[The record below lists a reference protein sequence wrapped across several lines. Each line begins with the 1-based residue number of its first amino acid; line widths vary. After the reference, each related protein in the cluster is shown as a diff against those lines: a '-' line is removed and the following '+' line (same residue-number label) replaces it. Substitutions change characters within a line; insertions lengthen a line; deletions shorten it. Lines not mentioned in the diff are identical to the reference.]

1 MATITGNTMPNYATS
16 ALRARFGRLLTYAFL
31 VSLAILTLMPFVWVV
46 ATSLRTPAQ
55 SFTQPPK
62 WIPTD
67 MDFSNYQEVFQR
79 IPFWNQ
85 ITNSFII
92 TLSVVFG
99 QLVTAS
105 LAGYAF
111 ARLRFPGR
119 TVFFWV
125 VMATMMIPG
134 QATIIPLFVLISRV
148 FHINDTLYA
157 LIVPGLAT
165 AFGTFLL
172 RQYFM
177 GIPDDFEEAALVEG
191 ANQWQV
197 FRKIYLPLASPGL
210 AILAV
215 LTFNAKWN
223 DYFTPLIFMNTKEL
237 FPITLGIVDL
247 QGYMATGSIS
257 VVLAGIVLSTI
268 PVIIIYVL
276 GQRYLIEGLMVGGL
290 KGWPPRSLGNLHES

>member
-1 MATITGNTMPNYATS
+1 MATAAQNTGLKVATTTQPPKKRS
-16 ALRARFGRLLTYAFL
+16 ISWSKWLSIIFL
-31 VSLAILTLMPFVWVV
+31 VVIAILTLMPFVWVV

-55 SFTQPPK
+55 SFSVPPK

-67 MDFSNYQEVFQR
+67 MDFSNYARVFEE
-79 IPFWNQ
+79 IPFWQQ
-85 ITNSFII
+85 IGNSFII
-92 TLSVVFG
+92 TLSVVAG
-99 QLVTAS
+99 QLLTAS

-111 ARLRFPGR
+111 ARLRFRGR
-119 TVFFWV
+119 NLLFGLVL
-125 VMATMMIPG
+125 ATMMIPG
-134 QATIIPLFVLISRV
+134 QATIIPVFILISRGL
-148 FHINDTLYA
+148 HLNDTLGA

-177 GIPDDFEEAALVEG
+177 GIPDEFEEAALVEG
-191 ANQWQV
+191 ANQWQI

-223 DYFTPLIFMNTKEL
+223 DYFSPLIFMNTKER

-247 QGYMATGSIS
+247 QGYLGTGSIS

-268 PVIIIYVL
+268 PVIIIYIF
-276 GQRYLIEGLMVGGL
+276 GQRYLIEGLMAGGL
-290 KGWPPRSLGNLHES
+290 KG

>member
-1 MATITGNTMPNYATS
+1 MATITQNTGVNVIKAVQPKRRRGNFTKWLS
-16 ALRARFGRLLTYAFL
+16 IVFL
-31 VSLAILTLMPFVWVV
+31 VVMAILTLMPFVWVV

-55 SFTQPPK
+55 SFSVPPK

-67 MDFSNYQEVFQR
+67 MDFSNYARVFEE
-79 IPFWNQ
+79 IPFWQQ
-85 ITNSFII
+85 IGNSFII
-92 TLSVVFG
+92 TLSVVAG
-99 QLVTAS
+99 QLITAS

-111 ARLRFPGR
+111 ARLRFRGR
-119 TVFFWV
+119 NLLFGLVL
-125 VMATMMIPG
+125 ATMMIPG
-134 QATIIPLFVLISRV
+134 QATIIPVFILISRGL
-148 FHINDTLYA
+148 HLNDTLAA

-177 GIPDDFEEAALVEG
+177 GIPDEFEEAALVEG
-191 ANQWQV
+191 ANQWQI

-223 DYFTPLIFMNTKEL
+223 DYFSPLIFMNTKER

-247 QGYMATGSIS
+247 QGYLGTGSIS

-268 PVIIIYVL
+268 PVIIIYIF
-276 GQRYLIEGLMVGGL
+276 GQRYLIEGLMAGGL
-290 KGWPPRSLGNLHES
+290 KG

>member
-1 MATITGNTMPNYATS
+1 MATTNPMAASS
-16 ALRARFGRLLTYAFL
+16 AGILSRRPVFKVRGGWGKWLSIIFMSVIAF
-31 VSLAILTLMPFVWVV
+31 LTLMPFVWVV

-55 SFTQPPK
+55 SFTVPPK
-62 WIPTD
+62 WIPAD
-67 MDFSNYQEVFQR
+67 MDFSNYARVFEE

-85 ITNSFII
+85 ILNSFVI
-92 TLSVVFG
+92 TLSVVAG
-99 QLVTAS
+99 QLATAS

-111 ARLRFPGR
+111 ARLRFRGR
-119 TVFFWV
+119 NLLFWLV
-125 VMATMMIPG
+125 LATLMIPG
-134 QATIIPLFVLISRV
+134 QATIIPVFIFISRTLRL
-148 FHINDTLYA
+148 NDTLWA
-157 LIVPGLAT
+157 LILPAVAT

-177 GIPDDFEEAALVEG
+177 QIPDDFEEAALVEG
-191 ANQWQV
+191 ANQWQI
-197 FRKIYLPLASPGL
+197 FYKIYFPLASPGL

-223 DYFTPLIFMNTKEL
+223 DYFTPLIFMNTKER

-268 PVIIIYVL
+268 PVIIIYIF
-276 GQRYLIEGLMVGGL
+276 GQRYLVEGLMKGGI
-290 KGWPPRSLGNLHES
+290 KG

>member
-1 MATITGNTMPNYATS
+1 MASTTLKSAATTDVNRPKRSMPFNV
-16 ALRARFGRLLTYAFL
+16 GRWASIIFL
-31 VSLAILTLMPFVWVV
+31 SLFAILTLMPFVWVV
-46 ATSLRTPAQ
+46 ATSLRTGAE
-55 SFTQPPK
+55 SFTVPPK

-67 MDFSNYQEVFQR
+67 MDFSNYAQVFEK

-85 ITNSFII
+85 IANSFII
-92 TLSVVFG
+92 TLSVVAG
-99 QLVTAS
+99 QLITAS

-111 ARLRFPGR
+111 ARLHFRGR
-119 TVFFWV
+119 NVLFWV
-125 VMATMMIPG
+125 VLATLMIPG
-134 QATIIPLFVLISRV
+134 QATIIPVFILIARV
-148 FHINDTLYA
+148 FHLNDTLYA

-177 GIPDDFEEAALVEG
+177 AIPNDFEEAALVEG
-191 ANQWQV
+191 ANQWQI
-197 FRKIYLPLASPGL
+197 FQRIYFPLASPGL

-223 DYFTPLIFMNTKEL
+223 DYFSPLIFMNTQSR

-268 PVIIIYVL
+268 PVIIIYIL
-276 GQRYLIEGLMVGGL
+276 GQRYLIEGLMAGGL
-290 KGWPPRSLGNLHES
+290 KG

>member
-1 MATITGNTMPNYATS
+1 MASTNVMS
-16 ALRARFGRLLTYAFL
+16 ASAQRPASRRNLAWYQKRLGRVLSWAFL
-31 VSLAILTLMPFVWVV
+31 LFIAMLTLMPFLWVV
-46 ATSLRTPAQ
+46 STSLRTPAQ
-55 SFTQPPK
+55 SFNLPPE
-62 WIPTD
+62 WIPVD
-67 MDFSNYQEVFQR
+67 MDFTNYNRVFEE
-79 IPFWNQ
+79 IPFWQ
-85 ITNSFII
+85 QMANSFFI

-99 QLVTAS
+99 QLLTAS

-111 ARLRFPGR
+111 GRLKFPGR
-119 TVFFWV
+119 NILFWIV
-125 VMATMMIPG
+125 LATMMIPG
-134 QATIIPLFVLISRV
+134 QATIIPVFIVISRV
-148 FHINDTLYA
+148 LHLNDTLGA
-157 LIVPGLAT
+157 LIFPGLAT

-191 ANQWQV
+191 ANQWQI
-197 FRKIYLPLASPGL
+197 FTKIYFPLASPGM

-223 DYFTPLIFMNTKEL
+223 DYFTPLIFMSTKER

-268 PVIIIYVL
+268 PVIIIYIL
-276 GQRYLIEGLMVGGL
+276 GQRYLVEGLMMGGV
-290 KGWPPRSLGNLHES
+290 KG

>member
-1 MATITGNTMPNYATS
+1 MATTTQPPKKRSIS
-16 ALRARFGRLLTYAFL
+16 WSKWLSIIFL
-31 VSLAILTLMPFVWVV
+31 VVIAILTLMPFVWVV

-55 SFTQPPK
+55 SFSVPPK

-67 MDFSNYQEVFQR
+67 MDFSNYARVFEE
-79 IPFWNQ
+79 IPFWQQ
-85 ITNSFII
+85 IGNSFII
-92 TLSVVFG
+92 TLSVVAG
-99 QLVTAS
+99 QLLTAS

-111 ARLRFPGR
+111 ARLRFRGR
-119 TVFFWV
+119 NLLFGLVL
-125 VMATMMIPG
+125 ATMMIPG
-134 QATIIPLFVLISRV
+134 QATIIPVFILISRGL
-148 FHINDTLYA
+148 HLNDTLGA

-177 GIPDDFEEAALVEG
+177 GIPDEFEEAALVEG
-191 ANQWQV
+191 ANQWQI

-223 DYFTPLIFMNTKEL
+223 DYFSPLIFMNTKER

-247 QGYMATGSIS
+247 QGYLGTGSIS

-268 PVIIIYVL
+268 PVIIIYIF
-276 GQRYLIEGLMVGGL
+276 GQRYLIEGLMAGGL
-290 KGWPPRSLGNLHES
+290 KG

>member
-1 MATITGNTMPNYATS
+1 M
-16 ALRARFGRLLTYAFL
+16 AFL
-31 VSLAILTLMPFVWVV
+31 IIMAILTLMPFIWVV
-46 ATSLRTPAQ
+46 STSLRTPAQ
-55 SFTQPPK
+55 SFTLPPK

-67 MDFSNYQEVFQR
+67 MDFSNYARVFEE

-85 ITNSFII
+85 IINSFII
-92 TLSVVFG
+92 TISVVIG
-99 QLVTAS
+99 QLITAS

-111 ARLRFPGR
+111 ARLRFRGR
-119 TVFFWV
+119 NALFWIV
-125 VMATMMIPG
+125 LATMMIPG
-134 QATIIPLFVLISRV
+134 QATIIPVFIMISR
-148 FHINDTLYA
+148 FFNMNDTLYA
-157 LIVPGLAT
+157 LIIPGLAT

-177 GIPDDFEEAALVEG
+177 GIPDEFEEAALVEG
-191 ANQWQV
+191 ANQWQI

-223 DYFTPLIFMNTKEL
+223 DYFTPLIFMNTKER

-268 PVIIIYVL
+268 PVIIIYIF
-276 GQRYLIEGLMVGGL
+276 GQRYLVEGLMMGGL
-290 KGWPPRSLGNLHES
+290 KG